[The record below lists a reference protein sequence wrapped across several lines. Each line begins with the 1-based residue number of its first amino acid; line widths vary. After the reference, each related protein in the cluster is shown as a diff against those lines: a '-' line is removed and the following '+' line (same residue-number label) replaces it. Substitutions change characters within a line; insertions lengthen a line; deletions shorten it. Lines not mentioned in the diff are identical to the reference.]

1 MTIIANEEELDWMG
15 QNCWFCGQRQ
25 PVRGKSSPVK
35 LKKFADGGGT
45 SVRIL
50 QCSVSVPRCGE
61 CAAAHLRASSK
72 ALRISLA
79 GGLLAFLVFVVWRP
93 IEMPWWMMAGL
104 TLAGF
109 IPGATMLGGTTG
121 LPAGQKPENTAE
133 GFMAVMRLKTDGWMK
148 DDTP

>member
-1 MTIIANEEELDWMG
+1 MKIIANEEEMDWMG

-35 LKKFADGGGT
+35 LKKFADGDGT
-45 SVRIL
+45 SGHVLR
-50 QCSVSVPRCGE
+50 CSVSVPRCEE
-61 CAAAHLRASSK
+61 CAAAHLRATSR
-72 ALRISLA
+72 AINVSLA
-79 GGLLAFLVFVVWRP
+79 GGLLAFLVIVVWRP

-109 IPGATMLGGTTG
+109 IPGATMLGGTTW

-133 GFMAVMRLKTDGWMK
+133 AFMAVMRLKTDGWMK
-148 DDTP
+148 DDEP

>member
-1 MTIIANEEELDWMG
+1 MAIIANEEELDWMG

-35 LKKFADGGGT
+35 LKKFADGDGT

-50 QCSVSVPRCGE
+50 RCSVSVPRCEE
-61 CAAAHLRASSK
+61 CAAAHLRAASRS
-72 ALRISLA
+72 INVSLV
-79 GGLLAFLVFVVWRP
+79 GGLLAFLVIVVWRP

-109 IPGATMLGGTTG
+109 IPGATMLGGTTW
-121 LPAGQKPENTAE
+121 LPAAQKPENTAE
-133 GFMAVMRLKTDGWMK
+133 ASMAVMRLKADGWMK
-148 DDTP
+148 DDEP